1 MEPSMQTLLLIP
13 TRMDMK
19 QIFGV
24 DHLDESPWPNVV
36 IAHCGL
42 GQILTAMHATRL
54 LMLDQFDRCLLAG
67 LAGTYVPDAV
77 AVGNAVICRGFHQY
91 GFGFTEDG
99 QIRSYSQTVIKQL
112 VDMEDYIPATWVPEV
127 PGVQYVDS
135 LSVMSASG
143 DLEEAESRHD
153 WFDQMS
159 IEEMEGFSAALA
171 CNTLGVPFGSV
182 RGVCNI
188 AGDRNHSHWEFE
200 KMGHAVHAILK
211 GLFS

>member
-1 MEPSMQTLLLIP
+1 MQTLLLIP

-24 DHLDESPWPNVV
+24 EHLDESPWDNVV
-36 IAHCGL
+36 IATCGL
-42 GQILTAMHATRL
+42 GQLLTAVNTTRL
-54 LMLDQFDRCLLAG
+54 LMLDAFDRCLLAG
-67 LAGTYVPDAV
+67 LAGTFEPDRV
-77 AVGNAVICRGFHQY
+77 EVGQAVICRGFHQY

-112 VDMEDYIPATWVPEV
+112 VDADDYIPATWVPNIPHV
-127 PGVQYVDS
+127 PLVDS

-143 DLEEAESRHD
+143 DLEEAGNRHE
-153 WFDQMS
+153 WFGNML
-159 IEEMEGFSAALA
+159 IEEMEGYSAALA
-171 CNTLGVPFGSV
+171 CSQLQIPFGSV

-200 KMGHAVHAILK
+200 KMGHAVRTILN
-211 GLFS
+211 GIFA